1 MTLSTSYIFGVL
13 RFALNYGKKAYQYL
27 AIASD
32 SAANLGLVIINI
44 LQSDDDL

>member
-1 MTLSTSYIFGVL
+1 
-13 RFALNYGKKAYQYL
+13 L

-44 LQSDDDL
+44 LQSDDDLWSRNK